1 MPLFFAAIIQLS
13 PVLPFVKTSACL
25 NPIQKA
31 PPKSGAD
38 EPGYS
43 SASARACS
51 WAALSSFRAD

>member
-1 MPLFFAAIIQLS
+1 MPLFFAAIIQLL

-43 SASARACS
+43 SASARA
-51 WAALSSFRAD
+51 